1 MTKNY
6 KRNEKL
12 VDYVAIE
19 DNQLVL
25 KDMNKN
31 PIVLCTF
38 TSTKRCVRV
47 IQVSTNASR
56 YFTDVNKA
64 LNHLKYN
71 QAITTNN
78 RIDNMFK
85 KWIKQNIKK

>member
-12 VDYVAIE
+12 IDYVTIE
-19 DNQLVL
+19 DNRLVL
-25 KDMNKN
+25 KDINKN

-38 TSTKRCVRV
+38 TSTKTCVRV

-71 QAITTNN
+71 QAITTNKL
-78 RIDNMFK
+78 IDSVFK
-85 KWIKQNIKK
+85 KWIKQNAKK

>member
-6 KRNEKL
+6 KRNERL
-12 VDYVAIE
+12 IDCITIE

-31 PIVLCTF
+31 PIVICTF
-38 TSTKRCVRV
+38 TSTKTCVRV

-78 RIDNMFK
+78 RIDNVFK
-85 KWIKQNIKK
+85 KWIKQNIEK